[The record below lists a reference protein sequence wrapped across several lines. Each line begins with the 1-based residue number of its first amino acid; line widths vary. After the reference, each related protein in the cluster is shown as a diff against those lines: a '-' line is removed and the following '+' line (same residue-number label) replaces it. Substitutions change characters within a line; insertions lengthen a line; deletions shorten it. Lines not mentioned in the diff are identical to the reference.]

1 MKSMVLL
8 WMLVCLLLQT
18 FVFGYK
24 PLEGVGPNQLV
35 RPIPPLKEDFVDIDR
50 VNNRTAVPAGPMPSY

>member
-1 MKSMVLL
+1 
-8 WMLVCLLLQT
+8 MLVCLLLQT